1 MNHNGSRFYGILNA
15 KTSHEKTEKSSMN
28 VLYERKESVQVKRY
42 QKKRK
47 NKYLQKP
54 AQMKLLWLLLP
65 GFCDTKKKKNTGT
78 NLPKKCLGKVIC
90 RECQAYLI
98 IGHKRSS
105 W

>member
-28 VLYERKESVQVKRY
+28 VLYERKESVQMKRY

-54 AQMKLLWLLLP
+54 A
-65 GFCDTKKKKNTGT
+65 
-78 NLPKKCLGKVIC
+78 
-90 RECQAYLI
+90 
-98 IGHKRSS
+98 
-105 W
+105 